1 MTTSIPS
8 YITWPLLA
16 LMCLMVLMRYMLFNS
31 NPYEGYLNNTVA
43 LMVLANFPRER
54 AVEDFLADH
63 HILSVTATQQ
73 LSLVLMIFSAAE
85 LMGFASLWTQYSPD
99 RARRHQRIYRGTAL
113 LLAVGFWIAAT
124 PARQA
129 GRTLEEYGGWS
140 EVVSWAFM
148 TAMLLA
154 LSARLIYMS
163 ITELRHPNAGRLER
177 LICIFVLAIAIAMGV
192 STGDAVVLSLLEKLG
207 WFHSAGFLIAQHKVN
222 VLGET
227 VSAAFLVSVPAIRA
241 AQAHLGLDSI
251 SRRWR
256 RLEPLRAAMI
266 AAVPESS
273 FDLITP
279 ESGRQK
285 TSLELHQ
292 STVQIRD
299 AMLLLRPYVTSVD
312 DAAFFD
318 RYKVPAADRVSARQA
333 LQLAHA
339 AAARIAGRL
348 PGADIDAVVSRSR
361 TLAEETTELLQIAR
375 WWPAAVTDASMST
388 QSSRTSWATAK
399 GTLS

>member
-8 YITWPLLA
+8 YITWPLLF
-16 LMCLMVLMRYMLFNS
+16 LMCLVVLMRYMLFNS
-31 NPYEGYLNNTVA
+31 NPYERYLNNTVA
-43 LMVLANFPRER
+43 LMVLANIPRER
-54 AVEDFLADH
+54 AVERFLADH

-85 LMGFASLWTQYSPD
+85 LMGFVGLWANYSPE
-99 RARRHQRIYRGTAL
+99 RARRHQRIYRGVGV

-124 PARQA
+124 PPRRA
-129 GRTLEEYGGWS
+129 GLTLEEYGGWS
-140 EVVSWAFM
+140 EVVSWMFM

-154 LSARLIYMS
+154 LSARLMYMS
-163 ITELRHPNAGRLER
+163 VTELRHPNAGRLER
-177 LICIFVLAIAIAMGV
+177 LIGTFGLGIAIAMGI

-207 WFHSAGFLIAQHKVN
+207 WFHSAGFRIAQHRVN

-227 VSAAFLVSVPAIRA
+227 VAACILVSIPALRA
-241 AQAHLGLDSI
+241 AQAHLGLDST

-273 FDLITP
+273 FDLISP
-279 ESGRQK
+279 DSGRQK

-292 STVQIRD
+292 SNVQIRD
-299 AMLLLRPYVTSVD
+299 AMLLLRPYVTPVD
-312 DAAFFD
+312 DEAFFD
-318 RYKVPAADRVSARQA
+318 RYKVPAAEQASARQA

-339 AAARIAGRL
+339 AAARTAGRL
-348 PGADIDAVVSRSR
+348 PAADIDAVISRSS
-361 TLAEETTELLQIAR
+361 TLTEETTELLQIAR
-375 WWPAAVTDASMST
+375 WWPAAVTDASMSAE
-388 QSSRTSWATAK
+388 SSRIS
-399 GTLS
+399 